1 MLYKRK
7 ATKETGGN
15 TIVMAEENVANLM
28 EVLDLYEAD
37 TTTSFALNN
46 DCLFFF
52 TWHETH

>member
-1 MLYKRK
+1 M
-7 ATKETGGN
+7 
-15 TIVMAEENVANLM
+15 MAENVANLM

-52 TWHETH
+52 T